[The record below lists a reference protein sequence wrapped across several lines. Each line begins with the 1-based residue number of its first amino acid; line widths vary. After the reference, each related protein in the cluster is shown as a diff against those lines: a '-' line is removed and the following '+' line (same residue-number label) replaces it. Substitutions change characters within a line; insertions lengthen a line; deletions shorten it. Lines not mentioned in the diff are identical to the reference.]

1 MPTAIKHGRFSLLA
15 ATAAFLSVG
24 VLIPTAHAGNNWK
37 GVGANGFWST
47 LENWDF
53 NTLPASAQ
61 NLTFSGD
68 VQASTFNNIASFTV
82 GSGATGTYSITFGNT
97 GAIGTS
103 AFTLAGNQITLAS
116 GSGSGGSIISSNVT
130 VGSITDTISLN
141 MNLNANA
148 TISTGTAH
156 NLIISG
162 LLSYSTGQ
170 KQLIKSGN
178 GELILRNAGNS
189 YLGSTTINAGTLTID
204 VAGGIQNAGISSA
217 LGAGTAGANS
227 QINFSGGTLNVN
239 LGAGSTDRQVR
250 IGSTTATSTAGA
262 NINNNSA
269 NGSNPLLFTSAAFN
283 NTTDSGMNAVTAVR
297 TLSLGGANTDAN
309 AINGVIADHNTAG
322 GGIVKVTKVDNGRW
336 ILSGANTY
344 TGATTISAGTL
355 QLGDGTTGKDGTVAS
370 SSIVNNGS
378 LVFNRFG
385 SSSYG
390 GVISGTGSVTKS
402 GEGTQTL
409 SGANTYT
416 GATTISAGTL
426 QLGDGTIG
434 KDGSLDR
441 TSSIINNSSLVFNR
455 FGSSSYGSVI
465 SGPGNV
471 TKSGEGIQTLSGA
484 NTYSGGTT
492 LTAGILQVGVN
503 SVGAVGAVT
512 SGAVGTGTLTL
523 NGGTL
528 SSASTTGRTLLNA
541 VTISG
546 NVTLGDGTNT
556 GPLTFSAGVDLG
568 GSGRTLTT
576 ASSVNIDGN
585 VSNGSI
591 IKNGLG
597 ILKLGGANTYN
608 GLTISAGTVTIN
620 GPNVGLVGSITSSSI
635 GAGILTLNG
644 GSISSATGTSRTI
657 LNAVNFTGNAGF
669 GGVGT
674 GTLAFSANADLG
686 GDIRT
691 LSTAVDTTFNGI
703 FSNGGINKAGTST
716 LTLGGAN
723 TYTGN
728 TTVSEGALQLASTGS
743 LRFVI
748 GSSGVNNAVTGTG
761 TTTMNGQ
768 FVFDL
773 TGASTNTDATWAIVA
788 ASLNPTYGTSFSV
801 AGFIEDGLG
810 NWTKETN
817 GVRYIFSQ
825 SSSVLSVQ
833 SIGGITPYNA
843 WVSSWPGFIQTAPTD
858 DPDGDGYNNNM
869 EFAFGG
875 NPTVGSSSVL
885 SAALVG
891 SDVVI
896 SYVAMTTPNAVT
908 YQVQSTTDLSTGEW
922 SNLDV
927 TIRKS
932 GNQEGISQ
940 PSIYERKEFLVP
952 TTAREFYR
960 VQATIAP

>member
-1 MPTAIKHGRFSLLA
+1 MDTKHHKQFYILSAIAFILA
-15 ATAAFLSVG
+15 LVAL
-24 VLIPTAHAGNNWK
+24 PNAHAANVTWDG
-37 GVGANGFWST
+37 GGGASNIFWST
-47 LENWDF
+47 ASNWSSD
-53 NTLPASAQ
+53 TLPTSID
-61 NLTFSGD
+61 TIRFSGTS
-68 VQASTFNNIASFTV
+68 VANNNDF
-82 GSGATGTYSITFGNT
+82 ATGTAFSGLTFNGVSNLTSSAFNLTGNSIVLSAGGVIT
-97 GAIGTS
+97 TS
-103 AFTLAGNQITLAS
+103 AATTGTL
-116 GSGSGGSIISSNVT
+116 
-130 VGSITDTISLN
+130 TDTISLN
-141 MNLNANA
+141 VTMSNNNPI
-148 TISTGTAH
+148 ISTGTSH
-156 NLIISG
+156 NLIIAGVLSG
-162 LLSYSTGQ
+162 GAASLT
-170 KQLIKSGN
+170 K
-178 GELILRNAGNS
+178 AG
-189 YLGSTTINAGTLTID
+189 AGTL
-204 VAGGIQNAGISSA
+204 
-217 LGAGTAGANS
+217 
-227 QINFSGGTLNVN
+227 
-239 LGAGSTDRQVR
+239 
-250 IGSTTATSTAGA
+250 
-262 NINNNSA
+262 
-269 NGSNPLLFTSAAFN
+269 
-283 NTTDSGMNAVTAVR
+283 
-297 TLSLGGANTDAN
+297 
-309 AINGVIADHNTAG
+309 
-322 GGIVKVTKVDNGRW
+322 
-336 ILSGANTY
+336 
-344 TGATTISAGTL
+344 
-355 QLGDGTTGKDGTVAS
+355 
-370 SSIVNNGS
+370 
-378 LVFNRFG
+378 
-385 SSSYG
+385 
-390 GVISGTGSVTKS
+390 
-402 GEGTQTL
+402 TL

-416 GATTISAGTL
+416 GSTVVTVGTLVLGNSLAMQNSALNTATSIAGGVNLSDITTLTLGGLTGGSGDLASVITTGYGGLTALTLNNSANLVYSGVIANGAANMTLTKTGAGTQTLTGTSANTYTGLTTVSAGGLTLAKSAGVDAIAGNVLVNGTLTLGASDQIKNTSNVELTGGTFAMATYNETVASVILNGGSINGGTSAVTGPPAIAAVPVTLTVGNSIDLKSGTTSGNVILAGTAGAIKTTSGTFTLNGANTYTGTTTLNAGTL
-426 QLGDGTIG
+426 QLGVNGV
-434 KDGSLDR
+434 GS
-441 TSSIINNSSLVFNR
+441 
-455 FGSSSYGSVI
+455 
-465 SGPGNV
+465 
-471 TKSGEGIQTLSGA
+471 
-484 NTYSGGTT
+484 
-492 LTAGILQVGVN
+492 
-503 SVGAVGAVT
+503 VGAVT
-512 SGAVGTGTLTL
+512 SGPVGTGILAL

-528 SSASTTGRTLLNA
+528 SASGTSSRTLLNA
-541 VTISG
+541 VTING
-546 NVTLGDGTNT
+546 NVTFGDGTNI
-556 GPLTFSAGVDLG
+556 GPLTFSAEVDLG
-568 GSGRTLTT
+568 GSSRTLTT
-576 ASSVNIDGN
+576 SSNVNIDGN

-591 IKNGLG
+591 IKNGSG

-608 GLTISAGTVTIN
+608 GLTISGGTVTIN
-620 GPNVGLVGSITSSSI
+620 GPNVGSVGSITSTSV
-635 GAGILTLNG
+635 GAGTVTFNG
-644 GSISSATGTSRTI
+644 GSISAGTAVNRTI

-669 GGVGT
+669 GGIGI
-674 GTLAFSANADLG
+674 GTLAFSANANLG

-691 LSTAVDTTFNGI
+691 LTTAVDTTFSGI
-703 FSNGGINKAGTST
+703 ISNGGINKAGAST
-716 LTLGGAN
+716 LTLSGAN

-728 TTVSEGALQLASTGS
+728 TTVSQGALQLATSGS

-833 SIGGITPYNA
+833 SIGEITPYNA